1 MFVQV
6 KNKKV
11 YQHVIEQIQNM
22 VMTGTLKKGDKL
34 PSERDLVEQLG
45 VSRASIREAI
55 RALEMIGLVESRQG
69 EGNFI
74 GGDINSSFFE
84 PLSVMFMLNGGR
96 SEEIL
101 ELRRVI
107 EVEAVALAA
116 EKITEEQSLE
126 LQQLMDQF
134 RTATDETERVQ
145 IDKAVHDK
153 IAEIGGNYL
162 ILILLSTI
170 SSLLETFIRDA
181 RGMILREEDNRD
193 LLLAQHQEIC
203 DGIIAKD
210 SNRAI
215 EAMKVHLETIT
226 MTMRKLQNTQA
237 AER

>member
-6 KNKKV
+6 KTKKV

-22 VMTGTLKKGDKL
+22 VMTGVLKKGDKL

-55 RALEMIGLVESRQG
+55 RALEMIGLIESRQG

-84 PLSVMFMLNGGR
+84 PLSVMFMLNGGQP
-96 SEEIL
+96 EDVL

-116 EKITEEQSLE
+116 DKITAEQSVE
-126 LQQLMDQF
+126 LQELMEEF
-134 RTATDETERVQ
+134 RTAADEMERVH

-162 ILILLSTI
+162 ILILLNTI
-170 SSLLETFIRDA
+170 SSLLESFIRDA
-181 RGMILREEDNRD
+181 RGMILREESNRD
-193 LLLAQHQEIC
+193 LLLVQHQEIC

-210 SNRAI
+210 SKRAI
-215 EAMKVHLETIT
+215 KAMKIHLETINTT
-226 MTMRKLQNTQA
+226 MKKLHESQA

>member
-22 VMTGTLKKGDKL
+22 VMTGVLKKGDKL

-55 RALEMIGLVESRQG
+55 RALEMIGLIESRQG

-84 PLSVMFMLNGGR
+84 PLSVMFMLNGGQP
-96 SEEIL
+96 EDVL

-116 EKITEEQSLE
+116 EKITAEQSVE
-126 LQQLMDQF
+126 LQELMEEF
-134 RTATDETERVQ
+134 RNAADEMERVH

-162 ILILLSTI
+162 ILILLNTI
-170 SSLLETFIRDA
+170 SSLLESFIRDA
-181 RGMILREEDNRD
+181 RGMILREESNRD
-193 LLLAQHQEIC
+193 LLLVQHQEIC

-210 SNRAI
+210 SKRAI
-215 EAMKVHLETIT
+215 KAMKIHLETINTT
-226 MTMRKLQNTQA
+226 MKKLHESQA

>member
-22 VMTGTLKKGDKL
+22 VMTGVLKKGDKL

-55 RALEMIGLVESRQG
+55 RALEMIGLIESRQG

-84 PLSVMFMLNGGR
+84 PLSVMFMLNGGQP
-96 SEEIL
+96 EDVL

-116 EKITEEQSLE
+116 EKITAEQSVE
-126 LQQLMDQF
+126 LQELMEAF
-134 RTATDETERVQ
+134 RAAADEMERVH

-162 ILILLSTI
+162 ILILLNTI
-170 SSLLETFIRDA
+170 SSLLESFIRDA
-181 RGMILREEDNRD
+181 RGMILREESNRD
-193 LLLAQHQEIC
+193 LLLVQHQEIC

-210 SNRAI
+210 SKRAI
-215 EAMKVHLETIT
+215 KAMKIHLETINTT
-226 MTMRKLQNTQA
+226 MKKLHESQA